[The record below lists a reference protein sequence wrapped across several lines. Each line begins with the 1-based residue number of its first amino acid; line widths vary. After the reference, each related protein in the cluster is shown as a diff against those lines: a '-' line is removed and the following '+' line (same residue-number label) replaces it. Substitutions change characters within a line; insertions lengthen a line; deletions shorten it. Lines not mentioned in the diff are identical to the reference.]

1 MTIAV
6 RPRLCLVEDDEIMG
20 ESLCDRF
27 DLDGFACDWHKT
39 AASAMAS
46 LERTHYAAIISDVR
60 LPDLAGDEMFARLNA
75 VKTPLPPFIFITAFG
90 AIDTAVR
97 LMKQGAADYI
107 TKPFDLDALMEKIRV
122 QAAIT
127 PPGVVEASGLGR
139 SHAMCRIADML
150 PRLARHASTILIIGE
165 SGAGKEKVALELHR
179 SAAGAISDPFV
190 AVNCGALTESLLEA
204 ELFGYEKGAFTGALR
219 TKKGVFE
226 QAHGGTLFL
235 DEIGEMPLAMQVKL
249 LRVLQERKIVRVG
262 GETLISVNL
271 RLICATHRDL
281 KQMVEQGTFRE
292 DLFYRINAIQLKIPP
307 LRERK
312 EDILWFAGLFLDQ
325 FAVQHG
331 IGRKTIHPAAELALL
346 DYPWPGNVRELKH
359 AIERACIL
367 VPGNV
372 LGADALFEDGL
383 PAPTVPAPDAD
394 LSQYLQSCER
404 RYIIN
409 ALNRH
414 GWRMGDTALAL
425 GISRKNLWEK
435 IRKLDIQ
442 AQLHESCAIEPA

>member
-1 MTIAV
+1 MTAAP
-6 RPRLCLVEDDEIMG
+6 PRLCLVEDDEIMG

-39 AASAMAS
+39 ASSAMAS
-46 LERTHYAAIISDVR
+46 LERTHYAAVVSDVR
-60 LPDLAGDEMFARLNA
+60 LPDLPGDEMFARLKA
-75 VKTPLPPFIFITAFG
+75 VKLPLPPFIFITAFG

-107 TKPFDLDALMEKIRV
+107 TKPFDLDALMEKIRL

-127 PPGVVEASGLGR
+127 PPGMREAPGLGY
-139 SHAMCRIADML
+139 SPAMRRIAAML
-150 PRLARHASTILIIGE
+150 PRLARHANAILITGE
-165 SGAGKEKVALELHR
+165 SGAGKEKVALELHQ
-179 SAAGAISDPFV
+179 SAAGSGSDPFV

-235 DEIGEMPLAMQVKL
+235 DEIGEMPLTMQVKL
-249 LRVLQERKIVRVG
+249 LRAIQDRRIVRVG
-262 GETLISVNL
+262 GETPIAVNL

-292 DLFYRINAIQLKIPP
+292 DLFYRVNAIQLKIPP

-312 EDILWFAGLFLDQ
+312 GDILWFAGMFLEQ

-331 IGRKTIHPAAELALL
+331 MRRKTIHPAAELALL

-359 AIERACIL
+359 MIERACIL
-367 VPGNV
+367 VPGDVLETNV
-372 LGADALFEDGL
+372 LFEDGL

-414 GWRMGDTALAL
+414 AWRMGDTALAL

-435 IRKLDIQ
+435 IRKLGIQ
-442 AQLHESCAIEPA
+442 AELPGVAQ

>member
-1 MTIAV
+1 MTPA

-39 AASAMAS
+39 ASSAMAS
-46 LERTHYAAIISDVR
+46 LERTHYAAVVSDVR

-75 VKTPLPPFIFITAFG
+75 VKMPLPPFIFITAFG

-107 TKPFDLDALMEKIRV
+107 TKPFDLDALMEKIRH
-122 QAAIT
+122 QAAVT
-127 PPGVVEASGLGR
+127 PPGLNEAPGLGQ
-139 SHAMCRIADML
+139 SPAMRRIAATL
-150 PRLARHASTILIIGE
+150 PRLARHASTVLITGE
-165 SGAGKEKVALELHR
+165 SGAGKEMVALELHR
-179 SAAGAISDPFV
+179 GASGSGCDPFV

-249 LRVLQERKIVRVG
+249 LRAIQERKIVRVG
-262 GETLISVNL
+262 GEMPIAVNL

-292 DLFYRINAIQLKIPP
+292 DLFYRVNAIQLKIPP

-312 EDILWFAGLFLDQ
+312 EDILWFAGLFLEQ
-325 FAVQHG
+325 FAAQQG
-331 IGRKTIHPAAELALL
+331 MRRKTIHPAAELALL

-359 AIERACIL
+359 VIERACIL
-367 VPGNV
+367 VPGDV
-372 LGADALFEDGL
+372 LGADVLFEDGL
-383 PAPTVPAPDAD
+383 SALAVPAPDAD
-394 LSQYLQSCER
+394 LSHYLQSCER
-404 RYIIN
+404 RYIVN

-435 IRKLDIQ
+435 IKKLEIQ
-442 AQLHESCAIEPA
+442 AGLHEGCAIEPA

>member
-1 MTIAV
+1 MTVAQ
-6 RPRLCLVEDDEIMG
+6 PCLCLVEDDEIMG

-27 DLDGFACDWHKT
+27 DLDGYACDWHKT
-39 AASAMAS
+39 ASSAMAS
-46 LERTHYAAIISDVR
+46 LERTHYAAVVSDVR
-60 LPDLAGDEMFARLNA
+60 LPDLTGDEMFARLIA

-107 TKPFDLDALMEKIRV
+107 TKPFDLDALMEKIRL
-122 QAAIT
+122 QAVKAQ
-127 PPGVVEASGLGR
+127 PEPMEAQGLGQ
-139 SHAMCRIADML
+139 SPAMRRIAGML
-150 PRLARHASTILIIGE
+150 PRLACHASTILITGE

-179 SAAGAISDPFV
+179 SAANSGDDPFV

-235 DEIGEMPLAMQVKL
+235 DEIGEMPLTMQVKL
-249 LRVLQERKIVRVG
+249 LRAIQDRCIVRVG
-262 GETLISVNL
+262 GETPIPVNL

-281 KQMVEQGTFRE
+281 KQMVERGAFRE
-292 DLFYRINAIQLKIPP
+292 DLFYRINVIQLKIPP
-307 LRERK
+307 LRERR
-312 EDILWFAGLFLDQ
+312 EDILWFAGLFLEQ

-331 IGRKTIHPAAELALL
+331 MKRKSIHPAAETALL

-367 VPGNV
+367 MPGDV

-383 PAPTVPAPDAD
+383 PAPAIATPDAD

-404 RYIIN
+404 RYIAS
-409 ALNRH
+409 ALSRH

-435 IRKLDIQ
+435 IKKLEIQ
-442 AQLHESCAIEPA
+442 AQVNGVLRN